1 MSQKK
6 LALKMS
12 QVVPRQTTVIKEKLP
27 MDDNEDTSF
36 DIYFDIYNYENEDY
50 LYIKLIENSAVSP
63 FYYNK
68 SFTLEELCEIHRIF
82 KADDIAQVKKDLQ
95 KLFKKG
101 LIKLVSDPNSD
112 GIIMKLKVYLF
123 CDEHTIDLPLYKEM
137 IPENE
142 RDNKCLE
149 IYNINKN
156 QLKIGKEI
164 YFLLKSCGKNIDR
177 NLLNILKQN
186 FDIVDNSNET
196 ETDSVSFPED
206 EEIYNGFKK
215 TFNRKK
221 TAHFKMQK
229 KDDED
234 YFAQVRIKNYTNI
247 NWPKDS
253 IKLIIDKN
261 KSNILCKDIK
271 YPPFDIE
278 PKEDGEISFFF
289 NAKTEPKEYTCTFDV
304 YFNGKQLKEVKFEL
318 KVLIPQ
324 QI

>member
-1 MSQKK
+1 
-6 LALKMS
+6 
-12 QVVPRQTTVIKEKLP
+12 
-27 MDDNEDTSF
+27 
-36 DIYFDIYNYENEDY
+36 
-50 LYIKLIENSAVSP
+50 
-63 FYYNK
+63 
-68 SFTLEELCEIHRIF
+68 
-82 KADDIAQVKKDLQ
+82 
-95 KLFKKG
+95 
-101 LIKLVSDPNSD
+101 
-112 GIIMKLKVYLF
+112 MKLKVYLF
-123 CDEHTIDLPLYKEM
+123 CDEDTIDLPLYKEM

-164 YFLLKSCGKNIDR
+164 YSLLKSCGKNIDR
-177 NLLNILKQN
+177 KLLNILKQN

-289 NAKTEPKEYTCTFDV
+289 DAKTEPKEYTCTFDV